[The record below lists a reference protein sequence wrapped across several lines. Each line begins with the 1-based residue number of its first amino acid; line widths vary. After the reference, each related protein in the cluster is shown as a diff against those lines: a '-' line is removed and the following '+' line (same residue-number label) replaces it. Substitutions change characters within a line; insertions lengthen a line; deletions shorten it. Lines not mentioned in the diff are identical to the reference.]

1 MTALAAGRNTPFRLP
16 GLLSGALAASV
27 VVFAGAIVMRNA
39 SGYLTKGQTALNLVG
54 AGVAEEA
61 KTGGA
66 SAGDETIRYRAAVH
80 RLVNSA
86 STDAITIAD
95 IGRVCYAVDDQTVA
109 KTSGSGTRSPVGF
122 VADVDSL
129 GVWVEFDEAKLR
141 NWIAQRKRIVQLRLT
156 TIAGSGSP
164 VYRAISPFS
173 GLVTRIQSIIE
184 LALTTGDATL
194 TPAIAGTNI
203 TGGAITVT
211 QSGSAAGDKDSATPT
226 AANYVTAGD
235 ALTVTVTGSQ
245 NAAAPA
251 NLIFEIDAD

>member
-1 MTALAAGRNTPFRLP
+1 MTALATGRNTPYRLP

-39 SGYLTKGQTALNLVG
+39 SGYLTKGATGLNLVG

-66 SAGDETIRYRAAVH
+66 SAGDETIRYRADVH
-80 RLVNSA
+80 RLANSA
-86 STDAITIAD
+86 STDEITIAD
-95 IGRVCYAVDDQTVA
+95 IGKVCFCVDDQTVA

-141 NWIAQRKRIVQLRLT
+141 TWVAQRKRIVQLRLT

-164 VYRAISPFS
+164 AYRVISPFS

-184 LALTTGDATL
+184 LALTSADATL
-194 TPAIAGTNI
+194 TAAIAGTGI
-203 TGGAITVT
+203 TNGVITVT
-211 QSGSAAGDKDSATPT
+211 QSGSAAGDKDSASPT

-235 ALTVTVTGSQ
+235 ELKVTVTGTQ
-245 NAAAPA
+245 AAAAPA
-251 NLIFEIDAD
+251 NVIFEIDAD